1 MLGTIG
7 DEPSGVSVSR
17 AKQCD
22 EQMHAKK
29 LPWILAIECFEAL
42 RKKKQG
48 QLFFKDP
55 EKARAH
61 QHYSK
66 LTTPIVDLGV
76 PFTSVDDEPNLNDPQ
91 HHQNSASKFVSL
103 ADAMQDILIVRLS
116 SLVGQ
121 QKRRIIDKHSI
132 CMP

>member
-42 RKKKQG
+42 RKKNQG

-55 EKARAH
+55 QKARAH

-103 ADAMQDILIVRLS
+103 ADAMQDILIVSDSVLC
-116 SLVGQ
+116 LGN
-121 QKRRIIDKHSI
+121 KKMNHG
-132 CMP
+132 